1 MIKIKRSEVERHRS
15 DWKRTARKYGWL
27 DNFRKR
33 NYAIQ
38 LFIDVRAGVIADS
51 IYLMPQNKS
60 GKDLFTNR
68 YATRTLK
75 RGRDFRLV

>member
-1 MIKIKRSEVERHRS
+1 MIRIKRSDVERHRS
-15 DWKRTARKYGWL
+15 DWKRIARKYGWL
-27 DNFRKR
+27 DKFQKR

-38 LFIDVRAGVIADS
+38 LFIDTRRGVIADS

-60 GKDLFTNR
+60 DKDLFTNR
-68 YATRTLK
+68 YATRILK